1 LVGRVSLSL
10 STYTERIHQSRC
22 DSVALDDE
30 VLMDFTSGCMDYVGG
45 IVYSILLEQGGD
57 ILAVGRYRLAA
68 WIARIIIFIEL
79 LRFTR

>member
-10 STYTERIHQSRC
+10 STYTERIHQSRR